1 VIYDGCLTM
10 NFIGN
15 RGVRTTKPLYGVFHG
30 RFIEAMLTHFDDLF
44 SSGTAT
50 ARVRGHRRR
59 GGSRGTNGTITLRGL
74 TLQREFQRPAG
85 CDRRGVVGAS
95 YELRA
100 NRLLNPCW
108 LQRLFRGKRKFVGQ
122 LQTSPSGS
130 FLGNPSAS
138 LESLYD

>member
-50 ARVRGHRRR
+50 AHA
-59 GGSRGTNGTITLRGL
+59 TNSDVITSV
-74 TLQREFQRPAG
+74 A
-85 CDRRGVVGAS
+85 A
-95 YELRA
+95 
-100 NRLLNPCW
+100 
-108 LQRLFRGKRKFVGQ
+108 
-122 LQTSPSGS
+122 
-130 FLGNPSAS
+130 
-138 LESLYD
+138 